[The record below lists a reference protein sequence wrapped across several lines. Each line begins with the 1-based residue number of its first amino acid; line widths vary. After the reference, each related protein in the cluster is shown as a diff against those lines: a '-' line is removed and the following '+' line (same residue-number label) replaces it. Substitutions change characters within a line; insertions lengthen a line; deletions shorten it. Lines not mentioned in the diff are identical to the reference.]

1 MKPNIR
7 QIIILLVVWCTSI
20 MPVQAASR
28 VGLFVPHNGN
38 FWGEFSEFAQA
49 AAQAVGLDLKV
60 YAAGRSAERM
70 LEQVRF
76 DLNQNT
82 GQMKSAVGLTPEE
95 RNWIREHP
103 FVRMGAV
110 PDWAPFDMVDDK
122 GEYIGVTRDFIDL
135 ITQKTGLQFVFKT
148 DAWSRLLDGIGK
160 DEYDLLGSVY
170 YTVDR
175 DRFLSY
181 TQPYFEVLDYFFVR
195 DDLDVR
201 NLSDLQGL
209 RVAMPRNYALA
220 DKLEK
225 FFPQLE
231 VVPVDSTPEALEA
244 VLEGR
249 ADVLYDAYAV
259 LHHLLRKQGIGS
271 IVPFKSARHLG
282 SSFLHLVTR
291 EDQPV
296 LTSILRKGLAAITNE
311 EKQTIYSRWL
321 GAGAEPATVELSA
334 SEGEWLEQHQLL
346 RFAGDPNW
354 LPYEAVDDN
363 GEYIGIV
370 ADHLRLIESIL
381 GVRFEY
387 VPTDTWSESV
397 AKAREGKI
405 DVLSETENSEL
416 TSILRFT
423 KSYLFSPVV
432 IVMQESQRFVD
443 NIDQIADR
451 RIAVIRDYGYLPEI
465 RAKYPQLDYQLVDT
479 IQDGL
484 TAVSTGEVDA
494 LFATLAQASY
504 HIGELGINN
513 VRIVGR
519 TEFDTRLALGVQP
532 ELEPLVPLLNR
543 ALGAITKGQTQ
554 QILDRWG
561 REKFAARTN
570 YEHITQVVLIATVVL
585 LLALAWAY
593 WMRRQKERLRIS
605 EERFQL
611 AMDAASVGLWDWNAR
626 TGEVFYSPL
635 WMSMLGYDAGELAS
649 TFATFCDLLHP
660 EDRERTLTNNERML
674 NDPEAK
680 YEQEFRLRTKEG
692 GYRWILSRG
701 HVFSRDAQGNALR
714 ALGTHTDI
722 TRRKQAE
729 LDVHRL
735 NQHLLA
741 ANRRFAMATQAIA
754 LGVWERLTDGTN
766 RLVFDDRLLEIYG
779 FGSKDYLTV
788 REWLQ
793 QVYPEDRR
801 SVTDALRKAMR
812 DGGDMQVDFRIL
824 RPDGSTRYIYGA
836 VTAIPAGDDGPDQLI
851 GVNWDITQ
859 RKAAEEQFS
868 KVLNALPVAVVISD
882 VEGKILL
889 ANPQAQKEIGGDTP
903 VVGNHTDV
911 FYAKEQQREEIIAI
925 LQRQGKVVMHEVP
938 YRGSRG
944 EIIEGILSALPITY
958 NDEPAVLGVVVNI
971 TERRNMERE
980 LARAKEQA
988 EEASRFKGQ
997 FLANMSH
1004 EIRTPM
1010 NAIVGLGH
1018 LLSRT
1023 SLTPRQQDYLGK
1035 IQISAHALLTIIDD
1049 ILDFSKIEAGQLRIE
1064 RIDFD
1069 IDEVLDNITTL
1080 AGTRLAEKP
1089 VEFIYDIDPD
1099 VPTRLHGDPHRLT
1112 QILTNLVGNA
1122 TKFTNEGGIIVGIKK
1137 IAGAAPLELQFTVED
1152 TGIGIAADKIDKLF
1166 SPFIQADG
1174 STTREYGGT
1183 GLGLSICKQLTDL
1196 MGGTLSAHSTPGK
1209 GSCFELKL
1217 PFGVAEQK
1225 GTRSRLHTEG
1235 LRVLLVDDNP
1245 IARQVLADLLL
1256 SLAYRV
1262 EVVAGGKEALE
1273 KLHATERPFDLLLLD
1288 WRMPDPDGF
1297 AVARMIRQS
1306 GLRTQPR
1313 IIMMTAYGREVMEQ
1327 ALDLDGIDGF
1337 LVKPITPSHLL
1348 DAVAQAFDPN
1358 LNAVCDEREL
1368 PGEQGL
1374 ADLHGEVLLVEDNP
1388 INQQVAKEL
1397 LEQMGLS
1404 VTVCGSA
1411 RQALDQVQQ
1420 RRPDVVLMDIQMPD
1434 LDGYQATA
1442 RMRQMPG
1449 MDSLPILA
1457 MTANAMVGDA
1467 ERSLEAGM
1475 NGHIPKP
1482 VDPAMLHA
1490 TLTTWLRRKPLRSD
1504 PAVASDGKQFTAGM
1518 KLQDSP
1524 PTAGRRQP
1532 DAAVD
1537 FADGL
1542 LRVGGNRR
1550 IYDNL
1555 LREFVERYSD
1565 SMEQL
1570 EQYCS
1575 AGEQRKVEHLLHT
1588 LKGVAGSIGAAG
1600 VQEAAAT
1607 LEPYAQRSDLDAV
1620 AFRLPRLKLVFNQ
1633 TLGALQEHLAQAA
1646 EDAPSTS
1653 GSEPASGDER
1663 MEDLLSR
1670 LAWLLDNGDAEALS
1684 LVDRLNGFS
1693 LGSRS
1698 RSLLERLV
1706 EQLNHHDFETAQQ
1719 TLSLLSDE
1727 IIRGTE

>member
-1 MKPNIR
+1 
-7 QIIILLVVWCTSI
+7 
-20 MPVQAASR
+20 MPTRAASR
-28 VGLFVPHNGN
+28 VGLFIPHNEN
-38 FWGEFSEFAQA
+38 RWEEFSGFAQA
-49 AAQAVGLDLKV
+49 AAQAIGPDLKV
-60 YAAGRSAERM
+60 YTTGHSTDRM

-76 DLNQNT
+76 DLNEIA
-82 GQMKSAVGLTPEE
+82 GQMKSGIGLTPDE
-95 RNWIREHP
+95 RRWIREHP
-103 FVRMGAV
+103 LVSVGAV

-122 GEYIGVTRDFIDL
+122 GEYIGVTRDIIDL
-135 ITQKTGLQFVFKT
+135 IAQKSGLRFVFKT
-148 DAWSRLLDGIGK
+148 DTWSKLLEGIGK
-160 DEYDLLGSVY
+160 GQYDLLGSVY
-170 YTVDR
+170 YTAER
-175 DRFLSY
+175 DRFLIY

-201 NLSDLQGL
+201 NLSDLQGM
-209 RVAMPRNYALA
+209 RVAMPRSYALA
-220 DKLEK
+220 DKLER
-225 FFPQLE
+225 FFPQLK

-249 ADVLYDAYAV
+249 ADILYDAYAV
-259 LHHLLRKQGIGS
+259 LNHLLHKQSIGS
-271 IVPFKSARHLG
+271 IVPFKSTRHLG

-296 LTSILRKGLAAITNE
+296 LSSILGKGLAAITNE
-311 EKQTIYSRWL
+311 EKRAIYSRWL
-321 GAGAEPATVELSA
+321 GTGAEPATVELSA
-334 SEGEWLEQHQLL
+334 SERAWLEQHQSL

-354 LPYEAVDDN
+354 LPYEAVDGN

-370 ADHLRLIESIL
+370 ADHLRLIESML

-387 VPTDTWSESV
+387 VPTDTWSESI
-397 AKAREGKI
+397 AKAREGGI

-416 TSILRFT
+416 NTILRFT
-423 KSYLFSPVV
+423 KSYLLSPVV

-443 NIDQIADR
+443 NIDQIAGR
-451 RIAVIRDYGYLPEI
+451 RIAVIRDYGYVPEI
-465 RAKYPQLDYQLVDT
+465 RAKYPQLDYHIVDT

-494 LFATLAQASY
+494 LLATLAQASY

-543 ALGAITKGQTQ
+543 ALDAISKGQTQ

-570 YEHITQVVLIATVVL
+570 YQQITQVVAIASVVL
-585 LLALAWAY
+585 LLMLAWAY

-611 AMDAASVGLWDWNAR
+611 AMDAACVGLWDWNAR

-635 WMSMLGYDAGELAS
+635 WMSMLGYAEGELAS
-649 TFATFCDLLHP
+649 TFATFCNLLHP

-674 NDPEAK
+674 NDPEVK
-680 YEQEFRLRTKEG
+680 YEQEFRLRTKVGE
-692 GYRWILSRG
+692 YRWILSRG
-701 HVFSRDAQGNALR
+701 HVFSRDAQGRALR

-735 NQHLLA
+735 NQNLLA

-779 FGSKDYLTV
+779 LGYRDYVTV

-812 DGGDMQVDFRIL
+812 DGGDMQVDFRIC
-824 RPDGSTRYIYGA
+824 RPDRSTRYIYGA
-836 VTAIPAGDDGPDQLI
+836 VTAIPAADDGPDQLI

-859 RKAAEEQFS
+859 RKAAEEQFR

-882 VEGKILL
+882 ADGKILL

-903 VVGNHTDV
+903 VAGNHTDV
-911 FYAKEQQREEIIAI
+911 FYAKEKQREEILAI

-938 YRGSRG
+938 YRSSRG

-1035 IQISAHALLTIIDD
+1035 IQISAHSLLTIIDD

-1064 RIDFD
+1064 QIDFD
-1069 IDEVLDNITTL
+1069 IDEVLDNIATL

-1099 VPTRLHGDPHRLT
+1099 VPSRLHGDPHRLT

-1122 TKFTNEGGIIVGIKK
+1122 TKFTSEGGIIVGIRK
-1137 IAGAAPLELQFTVED
+1137 IAGDAPLKLQFTVED

-1196 MGGTLSAHSTPGK
+1196 MGGTLDAHSTPGK
-1209 GSCFELKL
+1209 GSRFELKL
-1217 PFGVAEQK
+1217 PFGAAEQK
-1225 GTRSRLHTEG
+1225 GSRSRRHAEG

-1256 SLAYRV
+1256 SLSYRV

-1273 KLHATERPFDLLLLD
+1273 KLHATDRPFDLLLLD
-1288 WRMPDPDGF
+1288 WRMPDADGF
-1297 AVARMIRQS
+1297 EITRLIRQS

-1313 IIMMTAYGREVMEQ
+1313 IIMMTAYGREAMEQ

-1358 LNAVCDEREL
+1358 PQATCDEREMRGGDDL
-1368 PGEQGL
+1368 P
-1374 ADLHGEVLLVEDNP
+1374 DLHGEVLLVEDNP

-1404 VTVCGSA
+1404 VTLCQSA
-1411 RQALDQVQQ
+1411 RQALDQVRQK
-1420 RRPDVVLMDIQMPD
+1420 RPDVVLMDIQMPD
-1434 LDGYQATA
+1434 LDGYEATA
-1442 RMRQMPG
+1442 RMRQIPG
-1449 MDSLPILA
+1449 MKSLPILA

-1482 VDPAMLHA
+1482 VDPALLRA
-1490 TLTTWLRRKPLRSD
+1490 TLSNWLRQKP
-1504 PAVASDGKQFTAGM
+1504 PQNEPEVVIDGKRFAAGIYT
-1518 KLQDSP
+1518 QES
-1524 PTAGRRQP
+1524 PTASGRHRP
-1532 DAAVD
+1532 DAVVD

-1550 IYDNL
+1550 IYSKL

-1570 EQYCS
+1570 EQHCS
-1575 AGEQRKVEHLLHT
+1575 AGEQRSLEHLLHT

-1600 VQEAAAT
+1600 VQEAAAA
-1607 LEPYAQRSDLDAV
+1607 LEPYAKRSNLEAV
-1620 AFRLPRLKLVFNQ
+1620 ASRLPRFKLVFDQ
-1633 TLGALQEHLAQAA
+1633 ALGALREFLSQAA
-1646 EDAPSTS
+1646 EDASPAS
-1653 GSEPASGDER
+1653 GSGQASGDER
-1663 MEDLLSR
+1663 IEDLLSR
-1670 LAWLLDNGDAEALS
+1670 LALLLDNGDADALG
-1684 LVDRLNGFS
+1684 LVDRLNMLS
-1693 LGSRS
+1693 LGSRGS
-1698 RSLLERLV
+1698 ILLDRLV
-1706 EQLNHHDFETAQQ
+1706 EQLNHHDFEQAQQ
-1719 TLSLLSDE
+1719 TLNLLKGEISRGSD
-1727 IIRGTE
+1727 